1 MKVGKNFA
9 FHRVPNEYTMGMEYE
24 NATIQGVGVKTLTL
38 LCTALVTALLLIG
51 IIVRVGYMPFFMYII
66 AGITTLILQII
77 MNISPIK
84 AKHLAIPYAI
94 SEGLVVGCL
103 CGLLELVLP
112 DMGLQLAGVA
122 LLITLAVFIGG
133 TILYAKGYIQVGR
146 KFKSFLII
154 VSLGILI
161 FSFFFSLMAL
171 VMFLVNRV
179 NLYSLFYMSGLGL
192 VCSIVMCIIASMY
205 VIVSLSNADE
215 MIESGASK
223 VYEWFA
229 AYAITLNVIYLFIEV
244 LRLLLI
250 IVSRSREK

>member
-1 MKVGKNFA
+1 M
-9 FHRVPNEYTMGMEYE
+9 
-24 NATIQGVGVKTLTL
+24 
-38 LCTALVTALLLIG
+38 
-51 IIVRVGYMPFFMYII
+51 
-66 AGITTLILQII
+66 
-77 MNISPIK
+77 
-84 AKHLAIPYAI
+84 
-94 SEGLVVGCL
+94 
-103 CGLLELVLP
+103 
-112 DMGLQLAGVA
+112 
-122 LLITLAVFIGG
+122 
-133 TILYAKGYIQVGR
+133 
-146 KFKSFLII
+146 
-154 VSLGILI
+154 
-161 FSFFFSLMAL
+161 MAL

-215 MIESGASK
+215 MIEAGASK